1 MRLKSFIIGDLVYG
15 AVLAAALV
23 ALGIGFTLTSS
34 TGEQSKLAYEGDL
47 WCVSNYIEARDSNN
61 QPIYLEDGRP
71 RKDERLD
78 DRTDWIRKEQVA
90 ADSAQEAEQIARENA
105 KGLFEPSNA
114 TELRAAL
121 DNNDEAFFKTHYNE
135 GATSAGPCLGSGWG
149 NGMAGKWVNDGI
161 NEDCFGLTSDQG
173 CGFDISKLTLYED
186 KSSGADP
193 GAKNSQKTEAR
204 QYAIEVLGIDASQIK
219 QFPKAEVENM
229 IRAEVARQW
238 AEVSNKYGATQEQ
251 AQQAILSYQE
261 HEDSRFQ
268 LIGSDGLTSYTLASN
283 SDAAALN
290 IMSLTNDKFD
300 SKNKRIAAS
309 YDIKY
314 AIYLGVKEN
323 MGAFQSSRVTGE
335 GEQRWKN
342 AIGYVFLPSNPQ
354 RYWTDSRSNVAERAW
369 EHYSNETAYVCREI
383 DSGTE
388 TPKKPDAPE
397 YCPDK
402 PLETGPSSGEDY
414 QLRLAKQYEQELS
427 KVDGIDSNT
436 SGYDEDAGKT
446 IVEIALQYAPGPDG
460 KTKFKYQINSDGPNT
475 FDCSGFVHYVL
486 KQAKQSGTDVSLGSS
501 SNTSVYKDVG
511 ELIHKIDND
520 KFKTSTGTI
529 LRNVNDLPDESIL
542 MPGDLLFFGTASS
555 SPGPDQFDPISIGH
569 MGIYIGNGKYI
580 HSTSSDSNPERD
592 SKGRGNQF
600 SQPPIA
606 PMEQGAQYGN
616 YNGVKISSLYDS
628 YFSPQLYI
636 MTRRVVKKQESGVY
650 GQAEGLGRTADPG
663 GKSSSPSFNSC
674 HGSTPCHPSLWPGHN
689 AVIGYGTGKGDA
701 VDISTDGKAYAA
713 FDGTATRHSYGKRS
727 DLIGVR
733 LTSKNGQ
740 VIAHYVHV
748 KPTKTGEVK
757 AGEVIGTLY
766 PINSP
771 HIHFELQVNGS
782 VVHGNTSLRGSAYV
796 KSLWSNMRKVLGL

>member
-1 MRLKSFIIGDLVYG
+1 MAIGTYGISRPADVNVNDISVYYNYTPNRETSNNTIYSLNASEILEYCYLPDDEQDIANYTENLLEGLYNLRLPASIFNQ
-15 AVLAAALV
+15 
-23 ALGIGFTLTSS
+23 LGIYTI
-34 TGEQSKLAYEGDL
+34 
-47 WCVSNYIEARDSNN
+47 YIKPKVT
-61 QPIYLEDGRP
+61 PIL
-71 RKDERLD
+71 
-78 DRTDWIRKEQVA
+78 V
-90 ADSAQEAEQIARENA
+90 
-105 KGLFEPSNA
+105 
-114 TELRAAL
+114 
-121 DNNDEAFFKTHYNE
+121 
-135 GATSAGPCLGSGWG
+135 
-149 NGMAGKWVNDGI
+149 V
-161 NEDCFGLTSDQG
+161 
-173 CGFDISKLTLYED
+173 
-186 KSSGADP
+186 
-193 GAKNSQKTEAR
+193 
-204 QYAIEVLGIDASQIK
+204 
-219 QFPKAEVENM
+219 
-229 IRAEVARQW
+229 
-238 AEVSNKYGATQEQ
+238 
-251 AQQAILSYQE
+251 
-261 HEDSRFQ
+261 
-268 LIGSDGLTSYTLASN
+268 
-283 SDAAALN
+283 
-290 IMSLTNDKFD
+290 
-300 SKNKRIAAS
+300 
-309 YDIKY
+309 
-314 AIYLGVKEN
+314 
-323 MGAFQSSRVTGE
+323 
-335 GEQRWKN
+335 
-342 AIGYVFLPSNPQ
+342 
-354 RYWTDSRSNVAERAW
+354 
-369 EHYSNETAYVCREI
+369 
-383 DSGTE
+383 
-388 TPKKPDAPE
+388 
-397 YCPDK
+397 
-402 PLETGPSSGEDY
+402 
-414 QLRLAKQYEQELS
+414 
-427 KVDGIDSNT
+427 
-436 SGYDEDAGKT
+436 
-446 IVEIALQYAPGPDG
+446 
-460 KTKFKYQINSDGPNT
+460 
-475 FDCSGFVHYVL
+475 DCSVL
-486 KQAKQSGTDVSLGSS
+486 SALPTVKGIV
-501 SNTSVYKDVG
+501 V
-511 ELIHKIDND
+511 
-520 KFKTSTGTI
+520 
-529 LRNVNDLPDESIL
+529 NVNDLPDESIL